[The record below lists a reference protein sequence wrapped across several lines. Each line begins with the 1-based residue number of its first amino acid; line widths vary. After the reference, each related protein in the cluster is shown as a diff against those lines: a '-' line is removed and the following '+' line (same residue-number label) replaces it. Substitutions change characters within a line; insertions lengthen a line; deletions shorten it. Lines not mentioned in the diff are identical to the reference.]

1 MILDLALRADNSG
14 AFRVTLLGFGI
25 WDLGF
30 KIWSFYIIMA
40 DKKTLRLKYKKLREE
55 LSEESVET
63 MSLQIANRA
72 LKLPIWDKT
81 YYHIFLPI
89 LAKKEV
95 NTEYLLHILQGKDK
109 SIVVS
114 KADFNTGEMKNFLL
128 QENTV
133 LKTSEY
139 GIPEPVSGI
148 EISPEMIEVVF
159 VPLLAYD
166 KRGHRIGYGKGFY
179 DRFLKRCNSEAIFV
193 GLSFFDPEP
202 EIFFEALDVPLNFC
216 VIPKE
221 IFDFQNCR

>member
-1 MILDLALRADNSG
+1 MILDLALRPDNSG
-14 AFRVTLLGFGI
+14 ALRVTLLGFGI

-30 KIWSFYIIMA
+30 KIWSFYTIMA
-40 DKKTLRLKYKKLREE
+40 DKASLRLKYKKLREE
-55 LSEESVET
+55 LSEESIEA
-63 MSLQIANRA
+63 MSLQIANQA

-109 SIVVS
+109 SIVIS
-114 KADFNTGEMKNFLL
+114 KADFNTGKMKNFLL

-139 GIPEPVSGI
+139 GIPEPASGI
-148 EISPEMIEVVF
+148 KISPEMIEVVF

-166 KRGHRIGYGKGFY
+166 EKGNRVGYGKGFY

-202 EIFFEALDVPLNFC
+202 EIFFEDLDVPLNFC
-216 VIPKE
+216 VVPKE